1 MEAIFDFVENILTNS
16 GVGEEA
22 MNIIT
27 QVFDGITGLFD
38 MIGNLFG

>member
-1 MEAIFDFVENILTNS
+1 MASIFDFVENILTSS

-38 MIGNLFG
+38 MLGNLFG

>member
-1 MEAIFDFVENILTNS
+1 MEAIFDFVENILTSS

-27 QVFDGITGLFD
+27 QVFDSITGLFD
-38 MIGNLFG
+38 LIGNLFG